1 MTSPSWPHPEESE
14 RSTPS
19 LSLPSVEPPSGSST
33 LGVVVVHEPGGVVA
47 DLPAVRD
54 LVDQVDELL
63 LVFNGPIKE
72 EAALAFD
79 DRVRCIGFDTNRG
92 TAAAWNAGLSAAAA
106 RGHRYLYLLD
116 QDSRPFPDAVARA
129 VVHLNA
135 SRASAIVQPAVPD
148 RLGLDPFPWNTVAS
162 GSLYEAAALQEVG
175 AFDERLFV
183 DEVDHELLAR
193 LMGAG
198 RTVEQLATPS
208 IAHATGTPREITL
221 VGHRAV
227 VSGHTPARRRLQG
240 YSAGLLIRR
249 HLRDAPL
256 TSARLLARQ
265 SLTAV
270 KDLAAGERPSVRSL
284 VTGILDGF
292 AASKPPRSAAFRPC
306 PYCDGVLL
314 GRFGVVPD
322 WLFGTGP
329 PGEVYRCSTC
339 GALAAGRV
347 PGEDEIASWYESYY
361 THNVEPERS
370 RRWSAFWPTPRRRRE
385 ADELR
390 RYLSAPGSTGRF
402 LEVGAGSGQRLIEF
416 AAAGWEVVGQDLD
429 PMAGRLARAE
439 GISIHRCTVDELVG
453 REQPFDLIGLSHV
466 LEHAPDPRAMLQACA
481 ALLAQGGQ
489 ICVISPNAESFGRRL
504 FGRWW
509 FGLDQP
515 RHLAI
520 PTIESMM
527 RVTAPLDLQ
536 LACSKS
542 VATNGAVIL
551 GGSLDRA
558 IRNRLPPGNLRRAS
572 RSLTALLGQSMGRV
586 AIRLHSGLGEEV
598 VWVGHRPS
606 A

>member
-1 MTSPSWPHPEESE
+1 
-14 RSTPS
+14 
-19 LSLPSVEPPSGSST
+19 
-33 LGVVVVHEPGGVVA
+33 VVVVHQPDGAVV

-54 LVDQVDELL
+54 LVDQVDGLL
-63 LVFNGPIKE
+63 LVFNGHMAG
-72 EAALAFD
+72 EAALALD
-79 DRVRCIGFDTNRG
+79 DRVRCIEFEANRG

-106 RGHRYLYLLD
+106 GGHRYLYLLD

-129 VVHLNA
+129 VVHLKA
-135 SRASAIVQPAVPD
+135 SGASAVVQPAISD

-162 GSLYEAAALQEVG
+162 GSLYEVAALQEVG

-193 LMGAG
+193 LMVAG
-198 RTVEQLATPS
+198 RTVVQLATPS
-208 IAHATGTPREITL
+208 IAHVAGTPREITL

-256 TSARLLARQ
+256 TSARLLARHG
-265 SLTAV
+265 LTAI
-270 KDLAAGERPSVRSL
+270 KDLAAGERSSMRSL
-284 VTGILDGF
+284 VTGVLDGLVT
-292 AASKPPRSAAFRPC
+292 SKPPPVAAIRPC

-314 GRFGVVPD
+314 GRFGAVPD
-322 WLFGTGP
+322 WRFGTGP

-347 PGEDEIASWYESYY
+347 PGEEEIASWYSNYY
-361 THNVEPERS
+361 THHVQPERPA
-370 RRWSAFWPTPRRRRE
+370 RWSALWPTPRRRRE
-385 ADELR
+385 TDELR

-429 PMAGRLARAE
+429 PKAGQLACAE
-439 GISIHRCTVDELVG
+439 GVTVHRCTVEELVG
-453 REQPFDLIGLSHV
+453 REQPFDLIGLNHV
-466 LEHAPDPRAMLQACA
+466 LEHAPDPRAMLQACT

-489 ICVISPNAESFGRRL
+489 ICVISPNAEGLGRRI

-509 FGLDQP
+509 FGLEQP

-520 PTIESMM
+520 PTIESLQ

-536 LACSKS
+536 PACSKS

-558 IRNRLPPGNLRRAS
+558 IQNRLPPGNFRRAS
-572 RSLTALLGQSMGRV
+572 RSLSALLGQSMGRA

-598 VWVGHRPS
+598 VWVGHRPRP
-606 A
+606 